1 MATYIKTYAPQEV
14 KIAWA
19 GFPLTGYSDGEF
31 INIAVNSDVTDEVV
45 GAAGD
50 VALTK
55 IANWTG
61 TVTLTLLQNAES
73 NLYLSG
79 IYAAQQRAADIVREN
94 MTIVDPSGS
103 TLYECRD
110 THLKRAS
117 DVVLS
122 DGQNSKQWTFFV
134 SNLIPVSGNS
144 EIAQALGIASQINA
158 AANLLGVGV

>member
-14 KIAWA
+14 KIAWG
-19 GFPLTGYSDGEF
+19 GFPLTGFSDGEY
-31 INIAVNSDVTDEVV
+31 INITVNADVTDEVI
-45 GAAGD
+45 GAQGD

-61 TVTLTLLQNAES
+61 TVTLTLLQNAET

-79 IYAAQQRAADIVREN
+79 IFAAQQRAADVVREN

-110 THLKRAS
+110 THMKRSA

-122 DGQNSKQWTFFV
+122 DGQNSKTWTFFV
-134 SNLIPVSGNS
+134 SNLVPVSSNS
-144 EIAQALGIASQINA
+144 EITQALGIASQINA
-158 AANLLGVGV
+158 AANLLGVGA

>member
-1 MATYIKTYAPQEV
+1 MAGFIKTYAPQEV
-14 KIAWA
+14 RIAWG
-19 GFPLTGYSDGEF
+19 GFPLTGFADGEF
-31 INIAVNSDVTDEVV
+31 VNITVNSDVTDEVV
-45 GAAGD
+45 GAQGE

-79 IYAAQQRAADIVREN
+79 IYAAQQRAADVVREN

-110 THLKRAS
+110 THMKRPS

-134 SNLIPVSGNS
+134 SNMIPVSSNS
-144 EIAQALGIASQINA
+144 EITNALGIASQMNA
-158 AANLLGVGV
+158 AAELLGVGA